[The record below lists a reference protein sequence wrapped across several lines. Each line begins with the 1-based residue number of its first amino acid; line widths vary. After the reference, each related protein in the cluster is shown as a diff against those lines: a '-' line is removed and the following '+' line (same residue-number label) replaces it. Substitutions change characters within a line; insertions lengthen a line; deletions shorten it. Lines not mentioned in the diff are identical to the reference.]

1 MYTIWYCLCINIYIY
16 NDKINSKGD
25 PISSQFH
32 QDIKTSRLVPSPSR
46 HRGPDK
52 ARQGEHELDNWEE
65 ESEVHRALGAHHDTL
80 DKKPDTKIEKTWKK
94 TASHGTLKL
103 IERSGARSGV
113 SFVFLHKG
121 AGIRDGTAK
130 ILVDISRRSDMAG
143 NKFDSFWTVERMRNW

>member
-1 MYTIWYCLCINIYIY
+1 MIKFILKAT
-16 NDKINSKGD
+16 
-25 PISSQFH
+25 QFH
-32 QDIKTSRLVPSPSR
+32 LNSIKTSRHQDLSR
-46 HRGPDK
+46 LQVATGGPDK

-113 SFVFLHKG
+113 LFVFLHKG

>member
-1 MYTIWYCLCINIYIY
+1 MEYDDIHIYIFIYNDIYIYIYINICIQYDTVYVYKYIY
-16 NDKINSKGD
+16 NDKIYSKGD

-80 DKKPDTKIEKTWKK
+80 DKKPDTKIEKT
-94 TASHGTLKL
+94 
-103 IERSGARSGV
+103 
-113 SFVFLHKG
+113 
-121 AGIRDGTAK
+121 
-130 ILVDISRRSDMAG
+130 
-143 NKFDSFWTVERMRNW
+143 